1 MAATNS
7 VDHYTQVDADG
18 SAIRMRQL
26 PKVPTGI
33 SGLDEV
39 TGGGLPHGRPAMWP

>member
-1 MAATNS
+1 MTPAEGLEAREQEVTRPAT
-7 VDHYTQVDADG
+7 A
-18 SAIRMRQL
+18 RMPAL
-26 PKVPTGI
+26 LKTPTGI